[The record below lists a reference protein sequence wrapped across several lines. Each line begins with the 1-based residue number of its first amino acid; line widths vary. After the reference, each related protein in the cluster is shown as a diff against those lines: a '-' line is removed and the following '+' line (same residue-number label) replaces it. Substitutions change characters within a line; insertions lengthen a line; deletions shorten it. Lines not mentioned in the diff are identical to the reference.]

1 MPGAPP
7 TRAGL
12 VQQAEQAGSRVQLAA
27 GLLHAT
33 HKLLAQVARSIV
45 SVLSLML
52 VEVSFKAAGHVQT
65 QGREG
70 LGAQCLECFARHHDD
85 ETRAH
90 GFSPKLQAVSL
101 RVTGHRPLLFITA
114 VVNVR
119 ASLGS

>member
-52 VEVSFKAAGHVQT
+52 VEVSFKAEQGPFISQRCLYEFVTCGERADARAG
-65 QGREG
+65 G
-70 LGAQCLECFARHHDD
+70 
-85 ETRAH
+85 TR
-90 GFSPKLQAVSL
+90 STMP
-101 RVTGHRPLLFITA
+101 
-114 VVNVR
+114 
-119 ASLGS
+119 